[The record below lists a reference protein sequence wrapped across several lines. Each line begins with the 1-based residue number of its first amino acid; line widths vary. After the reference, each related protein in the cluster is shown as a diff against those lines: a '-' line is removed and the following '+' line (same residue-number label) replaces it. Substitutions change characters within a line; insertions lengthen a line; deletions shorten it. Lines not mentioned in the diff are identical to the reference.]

1 VAKGAPARGPEDRTR
16 PRVAVVTRHWG
27 DSGDEATAATRLVAG
42 AVSRHAD
49 VSIVHLVSPLVPLET
64 LRDSVFEVH
73 RVPVHGARPLRSGI
87 LRVALAVHDGG
98 LGVPA
103 TAASLLERYEGDAPE
118 VPELLE
124 RLAPDAIVLAGHHQ
138 PYDIGVLGT
147 RGRPGRARVVVLPYL
162 GDERRL
168 AAEPVCS
175 LIEAADVVGVVHP
188 GERPAVLA
196 ACPERSERDVVPLD
210 LALSLNRNA
219 ASHRLFGVRW
229 FGRYVLSIRDFPP
242 GGARYV
248 RSVTHEVLRS
258 VVGRVSVAE
267 VDGEQWRISDRENT
281 LELPVSPSRVNLWR
295 LMAHAVATIDLRPPG
310 PFGRETIESMLLGTP
325 VVVPDASAAMEH
337 AAAADGGLW
346 YRDVG
351 ELFDATRVLMYRPV
365 RDRLAAQGRA
375 YADAKH
381 GQVDDFVARVGRIV
395 LGDGVA

>member
-1 VAKGAPARGPEDRTR
+1 VSQHEGAAIGLHKISGAAPARA
-16 PRVAVVTRHWG
+16 AVEFAARLPSALFA
-27 DSGDEATAATRLVAG
+27 SGLVFLTYA
-42 AVSRHAD
+42 
-49 VSIVHLVSPLVPLET
+49 
-64 LRDSVFEVH
+64 
-73 RVPVHGARPLRSGI
+73 
-87 LRVALAVHDGG
+87 
-98 LGVPA
+98 
-103 TAASLLERYEGDAPE
+103 
-118 VPELLE
+118 
-124 RLAPDAIVLAGHHQ
+124 
-138 PYDIGVLGT
+138 
-147 RGRPGRARVVVLPYL
+147 
-162 GDERRL
+162 
-168 AAEPVCS
+168 
-175 LIEAADVVGVVHP
+175 
-188 GERPAVLA
+188 
-196 ACPERSERDVVPLD
+196 
-210 LALSLNRNA
+210 
-219 ASHRLFGVRW
+219 FGVRW